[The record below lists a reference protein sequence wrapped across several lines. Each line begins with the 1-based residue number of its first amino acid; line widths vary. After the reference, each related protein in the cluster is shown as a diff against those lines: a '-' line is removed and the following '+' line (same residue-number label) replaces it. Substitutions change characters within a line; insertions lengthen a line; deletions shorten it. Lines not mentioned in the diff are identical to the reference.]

1 VPVVAL
7 AHLKS
12 TDLKMPY
19 NERTQ
24 AKKMTDSN
32 LSKIRPKLRT
42 EGRVSGNFGRNR
54 VKANSPLR
62 DIGITNAKVV
72 NITTTNDYLTKMYY
86 VLDNATDS
94 KIKQFAYNEIKKI
107 LVQQGKW

>member
-1 VPVVAL
+1 
-7 AHLKS
+7 
-12 TDLKMPY
+12 
-19 NERTQ
+19 
-24 AKKMTDSN
+24 MTDSN

-42 EGRVSGNFGRNR
+42 EGRLSGNFGAPKRTKEAYNTG
-54 VKANSPLR
+54 
-62 DIGITNAKVV
+62 IGVTNAKVV

-94 KIKQFAYNEIKKI
+94 KMKQFAYNEIKKI